1 LKHGDCPRRT
11 IRKERYKGRKMSRD
25 KVHFLQ
31 FPKRTA
37 ARDSSL
43 ASRLPTDL
51 LFLAALA
58 VAFLLAHYSDK
69 PPLVEQ
75 PLSLQRAD
83 GPLVADRN
91 LIGVRV
97 LDTGLRGF
105 ER

>member
-1 LKHGDCPRRT
+1 
-11 IRKERYKGRKMSRD
+11 MSRD

-31 FPKRTA
+31 FPKRAA
-37 ARDSSL
+37 ARSSL

-58 VAFLLAHYSDK
+58 IAFVLAHYSDK
-69 PPLVEQ
+69 PPLVEKPVSLERNDR
-75 PLSLQRAD
+75 PLIAEQ
-83 GPLVADRN
+83 N

-97 LDTGLRGF
+97 IDTGLRGF

>member
-1 LKHGDCPRRT
+1 
-11 IRKERYKGRKMSRD
+11 MSRD

-31 FPKRTA
+31 FPKRSAPRTQSRA
-37 ARDSSL
+37 A
-43 ASRLPTDL
+43 RLPTDL

-58 VAFLLAHYSDK
+58 IAFMLAHYSDK

-75 PLSLQRAD
+75 PVSLERND
-83 GPLVADRN
+83 SKHVAENN